1 MPCLP
6 HIFPEHIVPQAVKEA
21 RLDLRVSRSQ
31 AGFFQGAHEP
41 IRVFAVVLTELS
53 RSAVRFPTCDAVCA
67 IELFFN
73 GVMVELQVPN
83 HGQDVAAQ
91 AAEALAQEEE
101 AVSHA
106 GQLQLLLSLRATDAA
121 IEEREVR
128 GRVGHDGGDEGSK
141 TRSEAVENDV

>member
-1 MPCLP
+1 M
-6 HIFPEHIVPQAVKEA
+6 
-21 RLDLRVSRSQ
+21 RL
-31 AGFFQGAHEP
+31 
-41 IRVFAVVLTELS
+41 
-53 RSAVRFPTCDAVCA
+53 PTCDAVCA

-106 GQLQLLLSLRATDAA
+106 GQLQLLLGLRATDAA
-121 IEEREVR
+121 IEEREVC